1 MIFEKVQ
8 EEKKFIDGTTY
19 IISNN
24 AAVDMFNCK
33 EALVD
38 IYNILDPEQ
47 MQLDCTYEN
56 YTGWKK
62 DLFKKCKEWDKLY
75 VKHIKSTYP
84 EMANI
89 HATAMRPL
97 TLLIEANLQF
107 GRLEDMIK
115 KDPTNIPEFR
125 FVALEEE
132 FVKHMTNVCD
142 IFKEYGNMKDHPFDI
157 KQMIKT
163 LKIKDWRVII
173 PFRYYLTPLE

>member
-8 EEKKFIDGTTY
+8 NEQKFIDGTTY
-19 IISNN
+19 TISNN

-47 MQLDCTYEN
+47 MQLECTFEN
-56 YTGWKK
+56 YTSWKK

-75 VKHIKSTYP
+75 VKHIKATYP
-84 EMANI
+84 EMSQI
-89 HATAMRPL
+89 HATAMKPL
-97 TLLIEANLQF
+97 WLLIDSNLQLT
-107 GRLEDMIK
+107 RLEDMIA

-125 FVALEEE
+125 FIALEDE
-132 FVKHMTNVCD
+132 FIKHMTNVCD

-157 KQMIKT
+157 K
-163 LKIKDWRVII
+163 
-173 PFRYYLTPLE
+173 